1 MESFRDEI
9 SMGGIQDRYDA
20 VVVGAGPG
28 GCAAAA
34 SLAVRGAT
42 VLLVESNPRA
52 ARRFAGEWIHPAGVR
67 VLRELGLI
75 DDLDPSVSSRG
86 FAVLPNDGLGPIELD
101 YPDGEGLCCE
111 HATLVR
117 HLRERVSELHGVHYV
132 EGVRAR
138 LDRDDV
144 VELATDRSERMH
156 VFAKRAIVAAG
167 RSYRKARAVP
177 AGVAS
182 ISQMAGLIIT
192 DATLPFEGYGHVILG
207 GPGPALAYRIDDQR
221 VRLCLDVPSSIRP
234 GARTTTWLGESF
246 TEVLPRSL
254 RNGFRDSLARA
265 PVAWASNSFGPRE
278 YDGARAALV
287 GDAAGFFH
295 PLTAM
300 GITMSVLDAESA
312 ARDDAREH
320 HAARRARE
328 THVPELLSNAIYQAF
343 ARDDPGSLAIR
354 NAILRTWRANDAER
368 RRTMRL
374 LAADDTNRAEFLRAF
389 AIVAARAGAHAAVR
403 NPEALRG
410 LVSWLRW
417 PWASLRA
424 HRELRRRSVSW
435 AAPESWST
443 RGRLGPLM
451 AWRERQHAN

>member
-1 MESFRDEI
+1 
-9 SMGGIQDRYDA
+9 MGGIKNHYDA

-67 VLRELGLI
+67 VLRELGL
-75 DDLDPSVSSRG
+75 LDELRPSVSSHG

-117 HLRERVSELHGVHYV
+117 HVRKRVSELHGVHYV

-138 LDRDDV
+138 LVGDGA
-144 VELATDRSERMH
+144 VELAIDHGERARVH
-156 VFAKRAIVAAG
+156 AEKVIVAAG

-182 ISQMAGLIIT
+182 ISQMAGLIIN
-192 DATLPFEGYGHVILG
+192 DAALPFEGYGHVILG

-221 VRLCLDVPSSIRP
+221 VRVCLDVPSSIRP
-234 GARTTTWLGESF
+234 GATTTRWIGESF
-246 TEVLPRSL
+246 ADVLPRSL
-254 RNGFRDSLARA
+254 RDGFRDSLAQA
-265 PVAWASNSFGPRE
+265 PIVWASNSFGPRD
-278 YDGARAALV
+278 YDGAGVALV

-300 GITMSVLDAESA
+300 GITMSVLDAQSA

-343 ARDDPGSLAIR
+343 TRDDPGSLEIR
-354 NAILRTWRANDAER
+354 NAILRTWRANDAQR

-389 AIVAARAGAHAAVR
+389 AIVAARAGVHAAAR
-403 NPEALRG
+403 NPEALPG
-410 LVSWLRW
+410 LVNWLRW
-417 PWASLRA
+417 PWASLHA
-424 HRELRRRSVSW
+424 HREVRRRSVSW

-443 RGRLGPLM
+443 RGRIGPLI
-451 AWRERQHAN
+451 AGRERQHAN